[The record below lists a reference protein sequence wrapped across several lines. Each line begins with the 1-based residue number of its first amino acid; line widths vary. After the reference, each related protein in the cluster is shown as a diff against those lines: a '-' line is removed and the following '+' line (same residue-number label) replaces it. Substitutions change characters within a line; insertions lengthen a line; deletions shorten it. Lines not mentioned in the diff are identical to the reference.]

1 MYNGDMRT
9 TIELKPEHRARLL
22 ELAAR
27 RGEKGFSSV
36 IAEAVD
42 SYLADQEE
50 RRKIR
55 EQALRLRGTL
65 AEKDAEELRANVRRV
80 RERWR

>member
-1 MYNGDMRT
+1 
-9 TIELKPEHRARLL
+9 LKPEHRARLL

-27 RGEKGFSSV
+27 RGERGFSSV

-42 SYLADQEE
+42 SYLADQAE

-65 AEKDAEELRANVRRV
+65 GGKDAEELRANVRRV
-80 RERWR
+80 ATG